1 MDKINLDNILNRE
14 KIKNDI
20 IKILNDIHNNEN
32 INKGIY
38 LYGENGIGK
47 TTFINNIL
55 KSLNY
60 DIITYDS
67 FDIRNK
73 NLIEDIKSTNIS
85 NRNIISLFNGI
96 NQKKVSIKIK
106 F

>member
-1 MDKINLDNILNRE
+1 MDKINLDHILNRE
-14 KIKNDI
+14 TIKADI
-20 IKILNDIHNNEN
+20 IKILNDIPNNKN

-55 KSLNY
+55 KSLDY
-60 DIITYDS
+60 DIINYDS

-73 NLIEDIKSTNIS
+73 NLIEDIMVT
-85 NRNIISLFNGI
+85 R
-96 NQKKVSIKIK
+96 VV
-106 F
+106 